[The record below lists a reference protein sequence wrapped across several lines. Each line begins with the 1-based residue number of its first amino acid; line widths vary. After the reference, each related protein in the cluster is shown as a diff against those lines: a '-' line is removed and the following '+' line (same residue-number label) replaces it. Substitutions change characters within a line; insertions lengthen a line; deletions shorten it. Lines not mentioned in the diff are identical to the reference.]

1 MFFFLSLLHSILAQQ
16 KGTEQSEN
24 HPPLITY
31 SCESGGSCN
40 QEASFITLDA
50 NWRWTHKVGSSTN
63 CYTGDEWDTNICPD
77 PVTCSKNCA
86 IDGADYRGTYG
97 IQVDGDQIGITLVTK
112 GQYDTNIGARTY
124 VMDSDSTYKMYK
136 LKNREFVFDVDVSTL
151 ACGINGALYFVDM
164 DADGG
169 MSKYPN
175 NAAGAAYGTGYCDAQ
190 CPQDD
195 KFINGEANIIGWA
208 PDPNGD
214 PNSGDGK
221 YGTCCTEM
229 DIWEA
234 NSISSAVTPHM
245 CTVDGQYRCNG
256 TECGEGGDRFNGVCD
271 KNGCDLNPWRG
282 GNTGFY
288 GPGNAPPPPPP
299 SGGCTFSPNVNNL
312 GTIMGAGT
320 IQTDPVGCCA
330 TCTATAGCVGFTFVE
345 ASSMCFLKSSLGTP
359 VADPGATSGTK
370 STLPAR
376 SLSLSQHLAA
386 SGFTVDTTKPLTV
399 VTQFITSDGTDVS

>member
-1 MFFFLSLLHSILAQQ
+1 MKTLFFLLSQVKAQQ

-24 HPPLITY
+24 HPPLTTY
-31 SCESGGSCN
+31 SCVSASSCN
-40 QEASFITLDA
+40 SEASYITLDA
-50 NWRWTHKVGSSTN
+50 NWRWTHKVGTSTN
-63 CYTGDEWDTNICPD
+63 CYTGDEWDTGICPD

-97 IQVDGDQIGITLVTK
+97 IEVEGDSVGISLVTK

-124 VMDSDSTYKMYK
+124 VMDSDTTYKMYK
-136 LKNREFVFDVDVSTL
+136 LKNREFVFTVDVSTL
-151 ACGINGALYFVDM
+151 GCGINGALYFVDM

-214 PNSGDGK
+214 PNSGEGK

-234 NSISSAVTPHM
+234 NSISTAITPHM
-245 CTVDGQYRCNG
+245 CTVNGQYRCNG

-282 GNTGFY
+282 GSTRFY
-288 GPGNAPPPPPP
+288 GPGNSPPPPPP
-299 SGGCTFSPNVNNL
+299 SGCTMSPNTNNMGDIL
-312 GTIMGAGT
+312 GTPS

-330 TCTATAGCVGFTFVE
+330 VCTATAKCVGFTYVE
-345 ASSMCFLKSSLGTP
+345 SSSMCFLKSSIGTP
-359 VADPGATSGTK
+359 IADPGATSGTK
-370 STLPAR
+370 PPLAVAPHPHPSLFPNLLHVSLPNPR
-376 SLSLSQHLAA
+376 
-386 SGFTVDTTKPLTV
+386 TT
-399 VTQFITSDGTDVS
+399 